1 MSGLDLSCIPVF
13 EGLSAA
19 ELGKVAEIF
28 REEAHPAGSVVM
40 AEGQTGDSMYVLVRG
55 QVQISK
61 AMLLEGMTV
70 PLLNMESP
78 RKVLATLKHDAH
90 PVLGEV
96 AVIDDEV
103 RSATVRTVTDCTFL
117 VTTREQFFGLARRE
131 PEIGVKLLLT
141 LGRRMA
147 ATIRRANSEV
157 VKLTTA
163 LALSL
168 RKSA

>member
-1 MSGLDLSCIPVF
+1 MNGLDFSCIPVF
-13 EGLSAA
+13 QDLSPE
-19 ELGKVAEIF
+19 ELGKVQVIF
-28 REEAHPAGSVVM
+28 REEARPSGSVIM
-40 AEGQTGDSMYVLVRG
+40 AEGQVGDEMFILVRG

-61 AMLLEGMTV
+61 AMLLEGMSV

-90 PVLGEV
+90 PVLGEL
-96 AVIDDEV
+96 ALIDADL
-103 RSATVRTVTDCTFL
+103 RSATVRAVTDCLFL
-117 VTTREQFFGLARRE
+117 ITSRELFFGLAQRE

-147 ATIRRANSEV
+147 STIRRSNSEV

-168 RKSA
+168 RKGI